1 MYGSSKFLFERSKI
15 VSSRSPKVKGAFAMS
30 DFQLRLCSSDIP
42 LGMNNV
48 YPGVRDQ
55 FYFISLIQSILL

>member
-15 VSSRSPKVKGAFAMS
+15 VSSRSPKVKGAFAMN
-30 DFQLRLCSSDIP
+30 DFQSDIP